1 MVNGKWCL
9 CMRVGPSLISRCFKV
24 NAYSP
29 FTIYHSLNLYP
40 QNLPNDEH
48 ARKLHEA
55 GGEQKVVT
63 ARVSPEDAHV
73 FGVHDGDGE
82 RDEDG
87 QAAQNPRGHARACRQ
102 RLQVFEYAEALA
114 YRVCDLLKNL
124 GEVPA
129 RLALNH
135 DGRDAEPKV

>member
-9 CMRVGPSLISRCFKV
+9 CVRRLVSSISRCSKV
-24 NAYSP
+24 NDYSP

-48 ARKLHEA
+48 ARDLHEA
-55 GGEQKVVT
+55 GGEEEVVA
-63 ARVSPEDAHV
+63 ARVSPEDTHV
-73 FGVHDGDGE
+73 IGVHDGDGE

-87 QAAQNPRGHARACRQ
+87 QAAQNPRRHARACRQ

-114 YRVCDLLKNL
+114 YGVGDLLKNL

-135 DGRDAEPKV
+135 DSRDAEPEV